1 MTDTG
6 PFAHLLL
13 LVSLAALAAVL
24 SNRLSARVRVPAP
37 AVFFA
42 AAAAAVSVIPG
53 LTEPPLRTVERVV
66 TVALLCILFDG
77 GAHIGRRRLRAA
89 IGPVLT
95 VGVLGTFLTAAAT
108 ALVAH
113 VGFGFD
119 WYIAALVGTAVA
131 PTDPAVVFSV
141 LGQREVR
148 GRSGTILEGESGAND
163 PVGIALLASLLTAG
177 SLSGGAVAHIVG
189 EFALQM
195 GAGAALGVVGGIAL
209 LWFTRRVTLPSEGLY
224 PLRSLACVLV
234 LYGAVTLMHGSGF
247 LAVFIAGIVVGEER
261 APFHREVQRFHG
273 ALASLAEFVTFAALG
288 LTVNLHVLARND
300 VWGPGLIL
308 GIVLA
313 VLIRPLLVGPCLLP
327 AGLPRGEAGF
337 VMFAGLKGAVPLLL
351 GSLLI
356 TAHVPE
362 ASRLYGII
370 IVVVGFSV
378 VVQGSLVPTIATALG
393 VPMRTIEPEPWAL
406 GVRLAEEPE
415 GVIRLVVAT
424 GSRAAGQ
431 TIADIANVCGAPDD
445 VWVNFLVR
453 DRGLLRVR
461 GDTSLQAGDEV
472 LITADINHQR
482 QLDELF
488 AARPAG

>member
-1 MTDTG
+1 
-6 PFAHLLL
+6 
-13 LVSLAALAAVL
+13 
-24 SNRLSARVRVPAP
+24 
-37 AVFFA
+37 
-42 AAAAAVSVIPG
+42 
-53 LTEPPLRTVERVV
+53 
-66 TVALLCILFDG
+66 
-77 GAHIGRRRLRAA
+77 
-89 IGPVLT
+89 
-95 VGVLGTFLTAAAT
+95 
-108 ALVAH
+108 
-113 VGFGFD
+113 
-119 WYIAALVGTAVA
+119 
-131 PTDPAVVFSV
+131 
-141 LGQREVR
+141 
-148 GRSGTILEGESGAND
+148 
-163 PVGIALLASLLTAG
+163 
-177 SLSGGAVAHIVG
+177 
-189 EFALQM
+189 
-195 GAGAALGVVGGIAL
+195 
-209 LWFTRRVTLPSEGLY
+209 
-224 PLRSLACVLV
+224 
-234 LYGAVTLMHGSGF
+234 
-247 LAVFIAGIVVGEER
+247 
-261 APFHREVQRFHG
+261 
-273 ALASLAEFVTFAALG
+273 
-288 LTVNLHVLARND
+288 
-300 VWGPGLIL
+300 
-308 GIVLA
+308 
-313 VLIRPLLVGPCLLP
+313 
-327 AGLPRGEAGF
+327 
-337 VMFAGLKGAVPLLL
+337 
-351 GSLLI
+351 LI